1 MKCAHIILVAEKQ
14 VQDQVRVVVVVVAA
28 IKAKKTS
35 IQALTAAALLLP
47 GLVFPIVNAAED
59 DEMDFQFSR
68 YQEGKR
74 NLGGVPNTKKPI
86 EVNSLQGGA
95 KFSLSD
101 RVKFAFKYTQDTW
114 SGATPIGTA
123 PLLFGGNKKL
133 MSNGVVTGASPIIS
147 SNYYIDKNT
156 HQAQKLIGYTPDGVA
171 LFSANNQLVHTL
183 SVASPET
190 RKQGDF
196 NLSYEWDDAELKVG
210 GGTSVERDY
219 ESNFGNVGA
228 RFDFNQ
234 KLTSLNLGLS
244 YTKSDT
250 NALMDHD
257 AAPYIDKNAYLSSG
271 IYHATPSGERIQAGR
286 EDWAPNIGITQVLG
300 ENSVVQSS
308 FGYSHATGYM
318 ANPYK
323 VVEVGFV
330 DPNQIPDLIDPLGDG
345 KNYFG
350 DGRPENI
357 VNANLKAFL
366 EKRPAQRDQFN
377 VSSRFVQYIKPLDAA
392 LHFDYHFS
400 SDDWGITSHTF
411 EGDWVQPIGAGW
423 TLTPRVRYY
432 SQEAA
437 DFYTPYLLINQKSIP
452 GKRGKPS
459 PDYLQLPNNYS
470 SDQRLSGF
478 GALSGGVSLSKKF
491 SKSVSLDT
499 GFEYYTHDGGL
510 KMGGGGE
517 ASYANFNYY
526 VVNASIKVN
535 LASLSHSIA
544 TEGHGDHT
552 HNHDHGA
559 PIPAGVMF
567 GHMLDKP
574 GKFMVGYRYMH
585 DSQAGSI
592 LHGQDAVADSAVVNQ
607 ACGSA
612 PIDKCFIVPKE
623 MNMHMHM
630 LDLMYAPTDWLNL
643 MLMPQFV
650 DMNMS
655 MRQIAKPTDFGL
667 ISNGNKLAHITHHID
682 AGHSTGGVGDTGMY
696 ALFKLWNTAN
706 NHVHLTVGTTA
717 PTGSIDNMLRRNHQV
732 DGGFNDYGMQLGSGT
747 WDFKSNLTYTGH
759 WDAWS
764 WGAQVGGTQRLQE
777 RNSSGYA
784 LGDVFQ
790 STAWGSYNLFSWLSS
805 SVRGVYTEQG
815 KIKNHYNGLVQA
827 LGPMDYPKNYGGRY
841 WDVGF
846 GLNAFVPSGNLV
858 GNNLSVEWLEPVSTD
873 VNGYQLNRDGALS
886 ATWSYMF

>member
-1 MKCAHIILVAEKQ
+1 MRCVHIILVVEKPDQ
-14 VQDQVRVVVVVVAA
+14 APVQVVVVVVAV
-28 IKAKKTS
+28 IKVKKTS
-35 IQALTAAALLLP
+35 LQVLTAAALLLP
-47 GLVFPIVNAAED
+47 GLVCPVVSAAED
-59 DEMDFQFSR
+59 DEFDFQFSR

-86 EVNSLQGGA
+86 EVNSINGGA
-95 KFSLSD
+95 KLTLSD

-114 SGATPIGTA
+114 SGATPIATA
-123 PLLFGGNKKL
+123 PLILGGNKALETK
-133 MSNGVVTGASPIIS
+133 GVVSGASPIITGS
-147 SNYYIDKNT
+147 YYVNKNNW
-156 HQAQKLIGYTPDGVA
+156 QAQKPIGYTPDGFP
-171 LFSANNQLVHTL
+171 LFSANNQLVHTI

-196 NLSYEWDDAELKVG
+196 NLGYEWDDAALNVG

-219 ESNFGNVGA
+219 ESNFGNVGS

-244 YTKSDT
+244 YTSSYT
-250 NALMDHD
+250 NALLDHD
-257 AAPYIDKNAYLSSG
+257 ASPYIDKTAYVSSG
-271 IYHATPSGERIQAGR
+271 NFHNYLTGGRIQAAR
-286 EDWAPNIGITQVLG
+286 EDWAPNIGLTQVLG
-300 ENSVVQSS
+300 ESS
-308 FGYSHATGYM
+308 IIQAGLGYSHAIGYM

-323 VVEVGFV
+323 VVEVGFI
-330 DPNQIPDLIDPLGDG
+330 DPNQVPDLIDPLGDG

-350 DGRPENI
+350 DGRPANI
-357 VNANLKAFL
+357 VTADVKAFL
-366 EKRPAQRDQFN
+366 EKRPTIRNQFN

-411 EGDWVQPIGAGW
+411 ESDWMQSLGSGW

-432 SQEAA
+432 SQDAA
-437 DFYTPYLLINQKSIP
+437 DFYTPYLLINQKSIS
-452 GKRGKPS
+452 GTTGKPS
-459 PDYLQLPNNYS
+459 PDYLKLPSYYS

-478 GALSGGVSLSKKF
+478 GALSGGVSLTKKF
-491 SKSVSLDT
+491 SKSVMLET

-517 ASYANFNYY
+517 GSYANFNYY
-526 VVNASIKVN
+526 VVNAAIKVN

-544 TEGHGDHT
+544 TEGQGEHD
-552 HNHDHGA
+552 HDHGA

-574 GKFMVGYRYMH
+574 GKFMVGYRYMR
-585 DSQAGSI
+585 DTQAGSI
-592 LHGQDAVADSAVVNQ
+592 LQGTHAVADSSIVNQ
-607 ACGSA
+607 GCSSA

-623 MNMHMHM
+623 MNMNMHM

-655 MRQIAKPTDFGL
+655 MRQIAKPLDYHL
-667 ISNGNKLAHITHHID
+667 DPNGNKLSHITHHID

-696 ALFKLWNTAN
+696 ALFKLWNTSN

-759 WDAWS
+759 WEDWS

-827 LGPMDYPKNYGGRY
+827 LGPMDYPRNYGGRY